1 VALTS
6 EKSSDDGLAW
16 AWASFFLDVFESLVL
31 VQIIFFDKLD
41 LGVPLHW
48 GFLEIYLVA
57 TLFMSLGQLAGIA
70 LVTRGYYLLGG
81 YLQII
86 SSGGQVLKVDGIF
99 GVVGGLKALRYG
111 RSLTAP

>member
-1 VALTS
+1 
-6 EKSSDDGLAW
+6 
-16 AWASFFLDVFESLVL
+16 LVL
-31 VQIIFFDKLD
+31 VQIVFFDKLD
-41 LGVPLHW
+41 LGVPFHW

-70 LVTRGYYLLGG
+70 LVKRGYYLLGG

-111 RSLTAP
+111 RSLTAA